1 MGPFSCC
8 WCSGKTEDSSDID
21 RDKLKDDTNDI
32 IQDDGD
38 GDEAG
43 RAAGQKKHRATKG
56 KDQRIGAKLK
66 NVTDQP
72 PAEEHLLVHKRP
84 RTMGKDTRKLIRVGM
99 KQDRVCAMLEEK
111 EIETILQTMEYFE
124 FNPNQPV
131 VTQGDVGNTFFVT
144 HEGSLSV
151 SMNGNVVNTL
161 GRGKAFGSLA
171 LLYNCPR
178 TASVSAKT
186 KAGVWGAN
194 GDTFHKVLQENA
206 KHHYAEHRKMLDSV
220 KLFDGLPARQKDRIG
235 DVLVV
240 EVAEKG
246 SRVVTQGEPCT
257 AMYFVKT
264 GELIVYVGAKI
275 MQDGTTEGGKE
286 IARLIPGD
294 CFGERALLFNEPRGS
309 TVVADARCELLCIG
323 GEQLKEVLGNDLS
336 ACLERSFL
344 LQGLRKSP
352 LMSQLS
358 PTQQAE
364 IIKVMTITAYKPG
377 DKIPAGLQF
386 VIVVEGSITGKNN
399 AEPVEL
405 VRNSWYENDALVSG
419 GEKDKRSS
427 ASSANDA
434 LNTLDKKASTL
445 SALIAG
451 SEGARL
457 GILTKEAMAAAYKA
471 LGMSVAGSAADA
483 ENYTRKMLLVKKVA
497 IFRHLNMQ
505 QTDMLIQAFV
515 TQKYKRGDMVI
526 KQGEMGDKFF
536 VIANGEVKI
545 VRDGKPIRNLGKNT
559 CFGERALLFH
569 ESRSA
574 SAEVASSE
582 AELWSV
588 AKKTFEAII
597 SAAMKQELM
606 KKIEL
611 QDQTVTMKDLKHVK
625 LIGAGA
631 AGVVRL
637 VEHKTTKTRYALKRV
652 KKADGV
658 IPAEVKRECELL
670 AENDHPFIMRLVK
683 TFETGNSVYM
693 LTELITGGELH
704 AAIRVIPTVL
714 SRAQAQFYTGS
725 LVLVLEEIGDRNI
738 VFRDLKPENV
748 MLDQQ
753 GYLKLIDFGIA
764 KKLEEGKCRT
774 YTMIGTPHYMAPEV
788 MRGHGYGT
796 EVDIWSLGV
805 MLFEFVCG
813 YLPFADELDE
823 PTEVCT
829 AVLKDPLSFPSGYKD
844 KAGRQLIQ
852 GMLTKQPKKRTG
864 GGVYGFEDIK
874 QNEFFKAG
882 HSGEASVF
890 NKIMGRELEPPVV
903 PPAETYGDPE
913 ELAGIELSD
922 RGELG

>member
-21 RDKLKDDTNDI
+21 RDKLNNDI